1 MEEDQ
6 VICSCMNVTTS
17 AIVNAIK
24 KEGLTTPEQIQDVT
38 LAATACGGCQDFL
51 VDILDEVNA

>member
-1 MEEDQ
+1 
-6 VICSCMNVTTS
+6 MNVTTG